1 MRRLTRISLLVGLV
15 GAACAKPAAA
25 PPPPPPREVQA
36 LTLAPTELRKTGEYL
51 GTLVSREGATVG
63 AQVTGYVRKIHVKPG
78 QVVAAGAPLVEIDA
92 REEAAALSSAV
103 ASRQAAQARLRLAQQ
118 TRDRTEALLKE
129 GLATAQEADRTRA
142 DVASA
147 EADAGAASAQ
157 IQQRQVQVQ
166 FGVVR
171 APVAGVVGDI
181 QVNVGDSV
189 TPSTR
194 LTTIGGA
201 QMLEVDVS
209 VPANRARGLAMGSPL
224 ELLDTDDKVLV
235 TAPISFISDQAD
247 PRTQLVQI
255 HARFPNQGGLRPNEL
270 IRVRIVYG
278 VSQALQ
284 VPPLSVVRQS
294 GQPFVFAIVPK
305 DAGLVVV
312 RKPITLGVLG
322 EKNYVVESGLAPGDK
337 IAVSSLQLLRDG
349 AAVTIAAPKAAKPA
363 EPAKAP

>member
-1 MRRLTRISLLVGLV
+1 MRRLIPTLLLAT
-15 GAACAKPAAA
+15 AACGKPAAA
-25 PPPPPPREVQA
+25 PPAAPPPREVQA
-36 LTLAPTELRKTGEYL
+36 LTLAPAELRKTGEYL

-92 REEAAALSSAV
+92 REQNAALDSAR
-103 ASRQAAQARLRLAQQ
+103 AARQAADARLKLAQQ

-142 DVASA
+142 DVAAA
-147 EADAGAASAQ
+147 EAEAGAANAQ
-157 IQQRQVQVQ
+157 ITARQVQLQ

-171 APVAGVVGDI
+171 APVAGVVGDV

-201 QMLEVDVS
+201 QMLEVDVAI
-209 VPANRARGLAMGSPL
+209 PATRARGLTMGAPL
-224 ELLDTDDKVLV
+224 EVLDTDDKVLV
-235 TAPISFISDQAD
+235 SAPISFIADQAD
-247 PRTQLVQI
+247 PRTQLVEV
-255 HARFPNQGGLRPNEL
+255 HARFPNQAGLRPQEL
-270 IRVRIVYG
+270 VRVRVVYG
-278 VSQALQ
+278 VGQALQ
-284 VPPLSVVRQS
+284 VPPLAVVRQS

-305 DAGLVVV
+305 DGGLVVV
-312 RKPITLGVLG
+312 RRPVTLGALG
-322 EKNYVVESGLAPGDK
+322 EKAYVLEQGLVAGDQ

-349 AAVTIAAPKAAKPA
+349 AAVTIAAPKPPKPLTEAK
-363 EPAKAP
+363 K